1 MSRRTLFDRPMSR
14 RRVLK
19 GLALAGATTSLSLTS
34 LVRAARAATAA
45 KRTIFVY
52 IPDGCIPDLWH
63 PTGSELTF
71 ALPSMTQPL
80 ATVQEHC
87 IFLSGLRMYEGGATH
102 EGGIRKVLTGN
113 AVQSLDDFLAQQV
126 GGATAF
132 PSIYLGVGANYEN
145 GSGGFSFL
153 SSGSPVSPEDN
164 PINAFERLFGDK
176 STPAPGPG
184 DPRLPILGSAL
195 ADLQAL
201 QSKLGSTEQ
210 QKLERHLDS
219 LREVEQ
225 RLEAAAGVACDPS
238 GWNAAGFTVPPGWHG
253 YPPVYDREENFVLVG
268 RLQSDLI
275 VEALACD
282 LTRVASLQWSH
293 PVSPTHLSWAGA
305 GQRHH
310 DASHYG
316 NPTSTSAQDFV
327 VSQQWFTARFAEL
340 IQALA
345 ARPDPS
351 GDGNLL
357 EHTRIL
363 LFSELGD
370 SNLHDHRRCPFV
382 LAGGSRDFQT
392 GRLLEFADEA
402 HTKLLVSIARSMDV
416 PIDSYGYAGH
426 GTGGLAGLGA

>member
-1 MSRRTLFDRPMSR
+1 MKRRSLFDHRVDR
-14 RRVLK
+14 RGFLK
-19 GLALAGATTSLSLTS
+19 GLAIAGTTGALSLTS
-34 LVRAARAATAA
+34 LVRAARAQTAA

-63 PTGSELTF
+63 PTGTEHVFS
-71 ALPSMTQPL
+71 LPSMTEPL
-80 ATVQEHC
+80 SAVQQHC
-87 IFLSGLRMYEGGATH
+87 IFLSGLQMYEGGATH
-102 EGGIRKVLTGN
+102 EGGVRKVLTGN
-113 AVQSLDDFLAQQV
+113 AAQSLDDFLAEQV

-164 PINAFERLFGDK
+164 PINAFARLFGDG
-176 STPAPGPG
+176 TPPPSG
-184 DPRLPILGSAL
+184 DPRLPILDSAMTE
-195 ADLQAL
+195 LQAL

-225 RLEAAAGVACDPS
+225 RLEAASGVVCDPS
-238 GWNAAGFTVPPGWHG
+238 GWNTEGFAVPPGWHG

-268 RLQSDLI
+268 KLQTDLI
-275 VEALACD
+275 LEALACD
-282 LTRVASLQWSH
+282 LTRIASLQWSH

-316 NPTSTSAQDFV
+316 NPASTSAQDFV
-327 VSQQWFTARFAEL
+327 LSQRWFTARFAEL
-340 IQALA
+340 LEALA
-345 ARPDPS
+345 ARADPS
-351 GDGNLL
+351 GDGTLL
-357 EHTRIL
+357 DHTRVL

-382 LAGGSRDFQT
+382 LAGGSRDFTT
-392 GRLLEFADEA
+392 GRLLEFDDEA

-416 PIDSYGYAGH
+416 PIDTYGYAGH
-426 GTGGLAGLGA
+426 GTGGLPGLGFG

>member
-1 MSRRTLFDRPMSR
+1 MNRPSFTNRRLDRRSF
-14 RRVLK
+14 LK
-19 GLALAGATTSLSLTS
+19 GLAIAGMATSLSLTS

-45 KRTIFVY
+45 KRTIFIY

-63 PTGSELTF
+63 PTGSEFSFT
-71 ALPSMTQPL
+71 LPAMTQPL
-80 ATVQEHC
+80 SVVQQHC
-87 IFLSGLRMYEGGATH
+87 TFLSGLQMFEGGATH
-102 EGGIRKVLTGN
+102 EGGVRKVLTGN
-113 AVQSLDDFLAQQV
+113 AAQSLDDFLAEQI

-132 PSIYLGVGANYEN
+132 PSLYLGVGANYEN

-164 PINAFERLFGDK
+164 PINAYERIFGDGT
-176 STPAPGPG
+176 TPPPGAG
-184 DPRLPILGSAL
+184 DPRLPILDTASAE
-195 ADLQAL
+195 LQAL
-201 QSKLGSTEQ
+201 QTQLGSTER

-225 RLEAAAGVACDPS
+225 RLEAAAGVSCDPS
-238 GWNAAGFTVPPGWHG
+238 GWNPEGFTVPSGWHG

-268 RLQSDLI
+268 KLQTDLI

-316 NPTSTSAQDFV
+316 NPSSTSAQDFIA
-327 VSQQWFTARFAEL
+327 SQQWFTARFAEL
-340 IQALA
+340 LQSLE

-357 EHTRIL
+357 DHTRVL

-382 LAGGSRDFQT
+382 LAGASAEFQN
-392 GRLLEFADEA
+392 GRLLEFEDEA

-416 PIDSYGYAGH
+416 PISTYGYSGH
-426 GTGGLAGLGA
+426 GTGGLPGLGI